1 MTPDETDAPPQ
12 DRGKR
17 LCFERYVL
25 DADRGSLLADGSE
38 ITLRP
43 KTFNLLNFLVE
54 NPGRL
59 VSKEQLFAAI
69 WPGLAVTDDVLVQ
82 SVGELRRAL
91 GQDGPRLIRTI
102 PRRGYRL
109 EATVFRD
116 VGVKDEAIP
125 RSADHRSHEGAHWSG
140 IPHTSRQ
147 RRIYVVVVSAILIAA
162 VGLWVGVMQW
172 PSGAVTR
179 SRDNIREQAAFEAK
193 PAIAILRA
201 RIRAASTSRTD

>member
-1 MTPDETDAPPQ
+1 MKPMLRRRT
-12 DRGKR
+12 G
-17 LCFERYVL
+17 
-25 DADRGSLLADGSE
+25 GSACASSAGSE

-82 SVGELRRAL
+82 SIGELRRAL